1 MLDEERKNDI
11 NMFKIELKKILTKEL
26 FVEAKNEEEALNLV
40 ERIFEKTNLLDNFD
54 EKTIEINAKILGKL
68 KEISYIDDEKQVTID
83 KMVVNSMS

>member
-1 MLDEERKNDI
+1 MLDKERKNDT

-68 KEISYIDDEKQVTID
+68 KEISYIDDEQQVTID
-83 KMVVNSMS
+83 KMVANSMS

>member
-1 MLDEERKNDI
+1 MLDKERKNDT

-68 KEISYIDDEKQVTID
+68 KEISYIDDEQQETID
-83 KMVVNSMS
+83 KMVANSMS

>member
-68 KEISYIDDEKQVTID
+68 KEISYIDDEQQVTID
-83 KMVVNSMS
+83 KMVANSMS